1 MVNYTKYCAI
11 CFSIIKSS
19 LVFNYK
25 IGKTFNLFVLRSA
38 AIAPALGLFKIKL
51 NLKVK
56 YMIVALVKISKQDIM
71 MSTLYNLHITVLNVH
86 LFEAVLDMA
95 KLKKKRQNIFKCS
108 I

>member
-38 AIAPALGLFKIKL
+38 AIAPALGLGLFKIKL

-71 MSTLYNLHITVLNVH
+71 MSTLYNLHISITVLNVH
-86 LFEAVLDMA
+86 LFEAVIC
-95 KLKKKRQNIFKCS
+95 KVKN
-108 I
+108 